1 MTSASFRHLRAA
13 LTFALLTSLASP
25 AIAQSSA
32 PLPAWED
39 LSPAQR
45 ELLIAPIR
53 ERWNT
58 EPAQRPR
65 MLAHAERWKTLTPEQ
80 RRRARHGVHRW
91 QQMDPE
97 ERTRMRAVFAHL
109 RTLPEAERSAF
120 MARWRAMSDEQKR
133 SWAQAH
139 PAPARERR
147 GR

>member
-1 MTSASFRHLRAA
+1 MTAVSAPGLRAA
-13 LTFALLTSLASP
+13 LAFALLAALASP
-25 AIAQSSA
+25 AFAQA
-32 PLPAWED
+32 PAALPAWDE
-39 LSPAQR
+39 LTPAQR

-53 ERWNT
+53 ERWNA

-97 ERTRMRAVFAHL
+97 ERARMRAVFAHL
-109 RTLPEAERSAF
+109 RTLPETERSAF
-120 MARWRAMSDEQKR
+120 MARWHAMSDEQKR

-139 PAPARERR
+139 PAPPRERR
-147 GR
+147 ER

>member
-1 MTSASFRHLRAA
+1 MTATPRRGLRAA
-13 LTFALLTSLASP
+13 LGVALLASLVWP
-25 AIAQSSA
+25 AFAQSPA
-32 PLPAWED
+32 PLPAWDE
-39 LSPAQR
+39 LTPAQR

-109 RTLPEAERSAF
+109 RTLPEPERPAF

-133 SWAQAH
+133 AWAQAH
-139 PAPARERR
+139 PAPSRERR
-147 GR
+147 ER